1 MAEGGGLLNRYTGQN
16 LYRGF
21 ESPPLRQ
28 CFIFCYLQYVT
39 ASFDRVGQLSPLNAQ
54 SSDGDSQDS

>member
-28 CFIFCYLQYVT
+28 RAPFLDLLAAYLV
-39 ASFDRVGQLSPLNAQ
+39 AKLALSSLATDPRETIHLA
-54 SSDGDSQDS
+54 G